1 MPTPE
6 VKLSEGENTL
16 SEQATGAGFYLA
28 DKSNE
33 ILKLLNSKANG
44 QAKEELDKILEYL
57 SSQQGGGMVFGTLLK
72 LVESVLSVTRET
84 VGSYKT
90 YMHRFL
96 DFFNFFNGELN
107 LKLGMNMNNDQL
119 RIANLTDP
127 ANYKIKFK
135 RSFKGKMIDQKKIK
149 DIILSKLS
157 KTVSANEAIYNSSTD
172 IFMKKY
178 LELVAD
184 YAEKFKKISDEFKNS
199 I

>member
-6 VKLSEGENTL
+6 VKNSEVENSL
-16 SEQATGAGFYLA
+16 NEQLGVSFDLA

-33 ILKLLNSKANG
+33 ILKLLTSKANG
-44 QAKEELDKILEYL
+44 QAKGQLDKVLEYL
-57 SSQQGGGMVFGTLLK
+57 SSQQGGGLIFGTLLK
-72 LVESVLSVTRET
+72 LVESILNVTKET

-90 YMHRFL
+90 FTHRFL

-119 RIANLTDP
+119 RIGNLTDP
-127 ANYKIKFK
+127 NSYKIKFK

-149 DIILSKLS
+149 DIILNKLS
-157 KTVSANEAIYNSSTD
+157 KTVSGNEALYNSSTD
-172 IFMKKY
+172 TFMKKY

-184 YAEKFKKISDEFKNS
+184 YTEKFKQISDELKNS